1 MIMFFE
7 KYYEDLTNDEA
18 DFILDIYNVV
28 DRLVSNYQ
36 PVTLVLL
43 GHELGVEPNE
53 LSDYLAI
60 IITILNKVEQE
71 YEVR

>member
-1 MIMFFE
+1 MFFE

-28 DRLVSNYQ
+28 DRFVSNYE
-36 PVTLVLL
+36 PVTLVRL
-43 GHELGVEPNE
+43 GHELGIEPNE